1 MRPSNVI
8 NLYWVRLR
16 PRLVQ
21 ELLALAGITVGVAL
35 VFAALVAN
43 TSLTG
48 SVRDL
53 THGVIGDATLQLA
66 ARSPDGL
73 DERLFSKVQKIDG
86 VEAAA
91 PVLEMRANLL
101 GPGGRESVLFVAG
114 DHRFSS
120 LGGTLLPHFTGV
132 ELGEQKTIALPSPLA
147 EKLGVSVGQTIPI
160 ETNTGTVEMTLGAQ
174 LQESDIGQLVDSP
187 VALAPLA
194 YAQQVTGL
202 EGRISRVFVRAA
214 PGREGAVEAALTRL
228 AGDRL
233 DVRAADADVKSFE
246 EAAYPTNQST
256 GLFSFFS
263 ALVGFLLAFSAM
275 LLTVPQRQ
283 RLIADLQMAGHP
295 RWVLLELLLFDALVL
310 GVLGAGFGLLLGGE
324 ISRAVFGSAPDYL
337 TAAFAVG
344 SQQIVTW
351 ESAAIAGGSGILAAV
366 VAVLA
371 PLRDVVMRHPMAA
384 AQRERT
390 AVGGGVWQTVA
401 GLVCVGVTTAI
412 ILVAPEAAILGI
424 LALTLGLLLLLPLV
438 LRLATAAFE
447 AVSRSWKSP
456 VPTLVVLELRSRKTR
471 MRTLALSATG
481 AVAVFATVAIGG
493 GNADLRRGLDQSARE
508 IDGNADVWVT
518 FAGRANTLGTT
529 PFTLPPEALRAV
541 REVPGVESVQ
551 AYRGGFLE
559 VGHRRA
565 WVIAPPAD
573 ARLPVPPSQIREGD
587 ADATRRQIAS
597 GGWIAVS
604 ESIAEDRDV
613 GVGDVLTLPTPVP
626 TPLRVAAVTT
636 NLAWPPGA
644 VVLNAD
650 DYAHAW
656 GSRELAGLN
665 VALAPGTSPP
675 MAAKAIE
682 RALGPEL
689 PLHVETKHERTE
701 RHYATARDAL
711 SRLNQISA
719 LVLASAVLAMA
730 AAMGGM
736 IWQRRPSVARLKV
749 HGFSELELWKAML
762 LESGLLLGTA
772 CLVGGAFGLYGQVLL
787 SRALEAVTGFPLIYN
802 TAAVTALGI
811 LALVTVVAM
820 AMLAVP
826 GWLAVRVQPARG
838 LPA

>member
-48 SVRDL
+48 SVNDL
-53 THGVIGDATLQLA
+53 TRGVVGDATLQLA
-66 ARSPDGL
+66 ARSPDGFDQRL
-73 DERLFSKVQKIDG
+73 LSRVERIEG
-86 VEAAA
+86 VDAAA
-91 PVLEMRANLL
+91 PVLELRANLI

-114 DHRFSS
+114 DQRFAR
-120 LGGTLLPHFTGV
+120 LGGALLPHFTGA
-132 ELGEQKTIALPSPLA
+132 ELTQQQTIALPQPLA
-147 EKLGVSVGQTIPI
+147 EKLDVSVGQTIPI
-160 ETNTGTVEMTLGAQ
+160 EVNGRTREMTLGAQ
-174 LQESDIGQLVDSP
+174 LQQSDIAQLVDSP
-187 VALAPLA
+187 VALAALPF
-194 YAQQVTGL
+194 AQQVTGY
-202 EGRISRVFVRAA
+202 EGRISRIFVRSA
-214 PGREGAVEAALTRL
+214 PGHEQTVEDGLERL
-228 AGDRL
+228 AANRL
-233 DVRAADADVKSFE
+233 DVRPADADVKSFE

-256 GLFSFFS
+256 ALFSFFS

-310 GVLGAGFGLLLGGE
+310 GVLGAGLGLALGSQ
-324 ISRAVFGSAPDYL
+324 ISQSVFGSAPDYL
-337 TAAFAVG
+337 TAAFPVG
-344 SQQIVTW
+344 SQQIITLQ
-351 ESAAIAGGSGILAAV
+351 SALVAGGSGILAAI

-371 PLRDVVMRHPMAA
+371 PLRDVLLRHPMEPAA
-384 AQRERT
+384 TDESRAFGR
-390 AVGGGVWQTVA
+390 WLTVA
-401 GLVCVGVTTAI
+401 GLLCIALTSAI
-412 ILVAPEAAILGI
+412 IAVAPEAAILGI
-424 LALTLGLLLLLPLV
+424 VSLTLGLLLLLPLV

-447 AVSRSWKSP
+447 TLSRGWKSP

-493 GNADLRRGLDQSARE
+493 GNADLRRGLDQSARD

-529 PFTLPPEALRAV
+529 PFSLPPEKVDAIRAL
-541 REVPGVESVQ
+541 PGVRSVRP
-551 AYRGGFLE
+551 YRGGFLE
-559 VGHRRA
+559 VGDHRA
-565 WVIAPPAD
+565 WVIAPP
-573 ARLPVPPSQIREGD
+573 PETPSPIPPSQIKQGD
-587 ADATRRQIAS
+587 LNTASERIAG
-597 GGWIAVS
+597 GGWVAVS
-604 ESIAEDRDV
+604 ESIAEDEDV
-613 GVGDVLTLPTPVP
+613 GVGDPITLPTPTP
-626 TPLRVAAVTT
+626 TRMRVAAVTT

-650 DYAHAW
+650 DYVEAW
-656 GSRELAGLN
+656 GSDALAGLN
-665 VALAPGTSPP
+665 IDLASGASPATVAS
-675 MAAKAIE
+675 AIG
-682 RALGPEL
+682 RTLGSEL
-689 PLHVETKHERTE
+689 PLKVETQQQRTL

-762 LESGLLLGTA
+762 LESSLLLGTA

-787 SRALEAVTGFPLIYN
+787 SRALAAVTGFPLIYS

-811 LALVTVVAM
+811 LALVTSVAV
-820 AMLAVP
+820 AMLALP
-826 GWLAVRVQPARG
+826 GWLAVRVRPARG
-838 LPA
+838 LPV